1 MVLQALIGMAISFV
15 LLLIATLGAQN
26 SLNQWPWLALAL
38 MARVVYGLTVAGM
51 VPANQHWAVLLV
63 GEARRMQAITS
74 ISIGLSLGRLAG
86 PLIATLV
93 ISLMPHREGQKYTSS
108 SRVSQWLAPK
118 AIWPYMGYGLT
129 VCAAIALLQYN
140 LTLILHTI
148 TEWSASKVSQ
158 MMSYLLT
165 LSGIATLTV
174 QVLVVKKQRLSIDHM
189 LGIGAISLVAGYGL
203 LLLPTLGALIVAMLV
218 ISGACALLIPAYTS
232 QAMQRLDNEPGK
244 VSLATMVLLGI
255 LNAAYKQ

>member
-165 LSGIATLTV
+165 LKRHCNTHRTSVGGKKTASKHRPHAGHRRNQLSCRLWLTFTPYPG
-174 QVLVVKKQRLSIDHM
+174 RINRCYARN
-189 LGIGAISLVAGYGL
+189 IRSLCVADPCLY
-203 LLLPTLGALIVAMLV
+203 
-218 ISGACALLIPAYTS
+218 
-232 QAMQRLDNEPGK
+232 
-244 VSLATMVLLGI
+244 
-255 LNAAYKQ
+255 